1 MVNPVRIGIIGLGY
15 IATNAHIPAIK
26 KVEEAELVAVADIDT
41 KKLRSAERKLGKS
54 IKFFTDY
61 REMLEQPD
69 LDMVTICLP
78 SHLHGEA
85 TIQALEANKH
95 VLVEKPLATSLEEA
109 LEIVKLSKK
118 FKRKVCVVQNYRYFP
133 AVMEARKKILEGLIG
148 NILSINTIAYIQPP
162 TVSASKAW
170 IYGPWGILDDYGP
183 HPIDMTNLFASTA
196 PLTVY
201 CIRGSLRKATSLTDA
216 RLMITYEDE
225 TVATIGLSWLTG
237 ITKFELTITG
247 TAGEIILNVN
257 LNQLIEHHGAITP
270 YHQIK
275 DFLNLTKRNLKN
287 ILNGTIFKGSLI
299 YHVRLL
305 REFIKSISQNT
316 EPPITLTESLRNV
329 AISEAAK
336 ISLNEGKVVNLKEL
350 LKSDYSLLGKSH

>member
-1 MVNPVRIGIIGLGY
+1 MVNHIRIGIIGLGH

-26 KVEEAELVAVADIDT
+26 KINEAELVAVADIDT
-41 KKLRSAERKLGKS
+41 KKLHSAERKLGKS
-54 IKFFTDY
+54 VKFFADY

-78 SHLHGEA
+78 PHMHVRA
-85 TIQALEANKH
+85 TRQALEANKH
-95 VLVEKPLATSLEEA
+95 VLVEKPLATSLEGA

-133 AVMEARKKILEGLIG
+133 AVMEAKKRVLEGLIG
-148 NILSINTIAYIQPP
+148 NILCINTITYIPPP

-170 IYGPWGILDDYGP
+170 IYGRWGILDDYGP
-183 HPIDMTNLFASTA
+183 HPIDMTNWIASSA

-201 CIRGSLRKATSLTDA
+201 CICGSLRKATSLTDA
-216 RLMITYEDE
+216 RLMITYDDE
-225 TVATIGLSWLTG
+225 TMATIGMSWLAG
-237 ITKFELTITG
+237 VTKFELTITG
-247 TAGEIILNVN
+247 TAGEIMLNVN
-257 LNQLIEHHGAITP
+257 LNQLTEHHGTITP

-287 ILNGTIFKGSLI
+287 ILDGTIFKGSYI
-299 YHVRLL
+299 YHVPLL
-305 REFIKSISQNT
+305 HEFIKSIAQDT

-329 AISEAAK
+329 AISEGAK
-336 ISLNEGKVVNLKEL
+336 ISLSEGKIVNLKEL
-350 LKSDYSLLGKSH
+350 LKSDYSFLRE